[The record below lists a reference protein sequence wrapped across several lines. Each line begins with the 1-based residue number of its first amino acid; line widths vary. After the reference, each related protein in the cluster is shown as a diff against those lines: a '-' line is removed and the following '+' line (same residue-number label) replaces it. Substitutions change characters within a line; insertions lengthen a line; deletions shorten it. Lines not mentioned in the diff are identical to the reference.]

1 MNQHKK
7 ELSIIQLLN
16 SFFHI
21 LRTLIII
28 PLSSFFALKVVEW
41 VKTLEGGIL

>member
-1 MNQHKK
+1 VDF
-7 ELSIIQLLN
+7 E
-16 SFFHI
+16 FFYFI
-21 LRTLIII
+21 VESA